1 MNNLRNFPPVTLEIF
16 QSTLLQEERLFTFV
30 PVALSLIFQSTLLQ
44 EERPVLHS
52 CLAIFENFNPRSYKR
67 SDNQQIQNYGKVE
80 IISIHAP
87 TRGAT
92 DDTASVLL
100 DISISIHAPT
110 RGATDK
116 GIAKYKAT
124 LISIHAPTRGAT
136 SRMRVIHCFV
146 HYFNPRSYK
155 RSDLHC

>member
-1 MNNLRNFPPVTLEIF
+1 MLMNNLRNFPPVTLEIF

-110 RGATDK
+110 RGATTRNVMNS
-116 GIAKYKAT
+116 ITALFQST
-124 LISIHAPTRGAT
+124 LLQEER
-136 SRMRVIHCFV
+136 
-146 HYFNPRSYK
+146 
-155 RSDLHC
+155 L

>member
-1 MNNLRNFPPVTLEIF
+1 MLMNNLRNFPPVTLEIF

-92 DDTASVLL
+92 LKDKNGPVYL
-100 DISISIHAPT
+100 DISIHAPT
-110 RGATDK
+110 RGAT
-116 GIAKYKAT
+116 GILPMY
-124 LISIHAPTRGAT
+124 SVSFG
-136 SRMRVIHCFV
+136 
-146 HYFNPRSYK
+146 YFNPRSYK
-155 RSDLHC
+155 RSDLVKVLFKM